1 MSCDAELRRAPSRRV
16 RASSVAVRCALAF
29 SLIPFAALAE
39 RNGDSK
45 AESGAAKADFANA
58 IKLYKE
64 DNAADALPV
73 FQRVAETTRSPNAY
87 LYVGHCLVKLRRY
100 VEAHEAFS
108 ATLKAIRAQPD
119 EKYEAT
125 REAALSQL
133 ASISQR
139 VAKLVVSVTDT
150 PPGLAVEVDGKAL
163 AAELLGSALVLEA
176 GDHHVAARADD
187 REAVERE
194 IHLDLGEEKTV
205 ALALQKPNGEPL
217 VRTVLVPAPP
227 RQSSA
232 ATFKTIGFVASGVGV
247 LGVGVFAVT
256 GLQTKSIHDELKS
269 SCPAGCSDA
278 AHQSD
283 IERGKSLQ
291 TVANAGLV
299 LGAVGVL
306 SGGVLLYLGYSKS
319 AESSPSVA
327 VSPRGVTLGYRAR
340 F

>member
-1 MSCDAELRRAPSRRV
+1 MSCDAELRRTPGRRV

-29 SLIPFAALAE
+29 SMIPFAALAE
-39 RNGDSK
+39 RNSDSN

-73 FQRVAETTRSPNAY
+73 FQRVAETTKSPNAY

-108 ATLKAIRAQPD
+108 ATLKAILAQPD

-125 REAALSQL
+125 REAALGQL

-150 PPGLAVEVDGKAL
+150 PPGLAVEVDGTAL

-176 GDHHVAARADD
+176 GDHHVSARADG
-187 REAVERE
+187 REAVERD

-217 VRTVLVPAPP
+217 VRTVLVPAPA
-227 RQSSA
+227 RQSA
-232 ATFKTIGFVASGVGV
+232 ATLKTIGFVASGVGV
-247 LGVGVFAVT
+247 LGMGVFAVT
-256 GLQTKSIHDELKS
+256 GLQTKSIHDDLKS

-299 LGAVGVL
+299 FGAVGVL
-306 SGGVLLYLGYSKS
+306 SGGVLLYLGYSKT
-319 AESSPSVA
+319 AESSPTVA